1 MEEINFIIINN
12 ENNIIYN
19 NENNIITDTSNY
31 NCILENEYII
41 LLDYNKYIEKIYNS
55 FSKNY
60 KNIYTQF
67 NKDFIRA
74 KYYIN
79 NTNENNMYYFTDYF
93 EFLLYQY
100 DLDYTEFLM
109 LSTQAVMGCPLEILY
124 NIINNIFKS
133 TLFYIGEINTKN
145 KKIIKKY
152 NLNKNLIYNYIHKNN
167 NLYIIIKKTLRI
179 FYINSSGK
187 DMTLYYVKII
197 LNIPYYSK
205 EKIIITYKI
214 LKNK

>member
-1 MEEINFIIINN
+1 MEETNFIIINN

-19 NENNIITDTSNY
+19 KQNNIITDTSNY

-41 LLDYNKYIEKIYNS
+41 LLDYNKYIKKIYNS

-74 KYYIN
+74 KYIIN
-79 NTNENNMYYFTDYF
+79 DTNENNMYYFTDYF
-93 EFLLYQY
+93 EFLIYQY

-124 NIINNIFKS
+124 NIINNIFESK
-133 TLFYIGEINTKN
+133 LFYIGEINTKN

-179 FYINSSGK
+179 FYINSYGK
-187 DMTLYYVKII
+187 DITLYYVNII

>member
-1 MEEINFIIINN
+1 MEETNFIIINN

-19 NENNIITDTSNY
+19 KQNNKITDTTNY

-74 KYYIN
+74 RYYIN

-93 EFLLYQY
+93 EFLVYQY
-100 DLDYTEFLM
+100 DLDYVEFLM

-124 NIINNIFKS
+124 TIINNVSKNKS
-133 TLFYIGEINTKN
+133 YYIGEINTKN
-145 KKIIKKY
+145 KITIKKY

-167 NLYIIIKKTLRI
+167 NLYIVIKKTLRI

-187 DMTLYYVKII
+187 DVTLYYVNII